1 MGVYSERVLPRLN
14 NALLASDE
22 ITDWRRRCVEGLHG
36 VVVEPGF
43 GSGLNVA
50 VYPREVTKV
59 YAVDPAAVGQK
70 LAADR
75 ISASSVEI
83 SFVGLDG
90 QDLPL
95 ADASCDAAL
104 LTFTLCTI
112 PDATRAVSELYRVL
126 KPGGRLHF
134 LEHGLAPDVGVQKW
148 QRRLEP
154 IQRRVFDGCHLTRD
168 APSLIEAGGFSI
180 EDLGTGYG
188 RGAKPLTWYSVGVA
202 VRRVSA

>member
-90 QDLPL
+90 QGEVAEASRTDPAAGLRRLP
-95 ADASCDAAL
+95 
-104 LTFTLCTI
+104 
-112 PDATRAVSELYRVL
+112 PD
-126 KPGGRLHF
+126 
-134 LEHGLAPDVGVQKW
+134 
-148 QRRLEP
+148 QRRSES
-154 IQRRVFDGCHLTRD
+154 H
-168 APSLIEAGGFSI
+168 
-180 EDLGTGYG
+180 
-188 RGAKPLTWYSVGVA
+188 
-202 VRRVSA
+202 